1 MRTQPTR
8 LLILAISLTAALSA
22 SLASAQNTSDT
33 VRLEAHGTLSAYE
46 GIGAGIRGEFVVLP
60 SGALPNVNDDI
71 SFTAG
76 GDAIL
81 FFDDDGHDHGRFDSH
96 DHDGGL
102 GIWAAA
108 AVQWNFY
115 LSQQWSVFPELG
127 MWLQFGRDGRHDH
140 DDAFDM
146 DLLVGLGVRYHLGGR
161 SAILFRIEHPG
172 LLHIGMQF

>member
-8 LLILAISLTAALSA
+8 LFILGISLTAALGST
-22 SLASAQNTSDT
+22 SASAQNTSDA

-46 GIGAGIRGEFVVLP
+46 GIGAGIRGEFVALP
-60 SGALPNVNDDI
+60 DGAIPNVNDDI
-71 SFTAG
+71 SFTVG

-81 FFDDDGHDHGRFDSH
+81 FFDDDDHGHDHD
-96 DHDGGL
+96 DEGL
-102 GIWAAA
+102 GIWAAG

-115 LSQQWSVFPELG
+115 LSKEWSVFPELG
-127 MWLQFGRDGRHDH
+127 MWFQFGEDGRGHE

>member
-8 LLILAISLTAALSA
+8 LLILGIGLTAAWIST
-22 SLASAQNTSDT
+22 ASAQNTSDA

-46 GIGAGIRGEFVVLP
+46 GIGAGIRGEFV
-60 SGALPNVNDDI
+60 ALPNGAIPNLNDDI

-81 FFDDDGHDHGRFDSH
+81 FFDGDDHDHAH
-96 DHDGGL
+96 DHDDEGL
-102 GIWAAA
+102 GIWASG

-115 LSQQWSVFPELG
+115 LSKEWSVFPELG
-127 MWLQFGRDGRHDH
+127 MWLQFGEDGRHHD